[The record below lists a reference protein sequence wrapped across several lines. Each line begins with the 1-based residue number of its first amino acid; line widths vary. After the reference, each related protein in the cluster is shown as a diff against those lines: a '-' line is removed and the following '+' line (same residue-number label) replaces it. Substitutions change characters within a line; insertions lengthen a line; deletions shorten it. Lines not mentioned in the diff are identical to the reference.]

1 MLIKAILR
9 FHPDFYNGILF
20 EILRNG
26 STSEIKFKFDI
37 VFKHPISMNFKTIIP
52 IIFILL
58 FSTILYAQVPAIKLK
73 SATDNSTFELKKE
86 KGKFVAL
93 HFLLKTECP
102 FCVKHTQDYFSKA
115 KTLPNVKQV
124 FIKPDSDLEIQA
136 WSKKLTP
143 GEQAQFPIYRD
154 ADAKLAKQLKI
165 PDGYR
170 FHGQIVHFPATI
182 LIDPKG
188 KEVYRY
194 VGKSN
199 TDRLS
204 FEQLSAKVKEL
215 SK

>member
-1 MLIKAILR
+1 MKLKAIL
-9 FHPDFYNGILF
+9 PIL
-20 EILRNG
+20 I
-26 STSEIKFKFDI
+26 
-37 VFKHPISMNFKTIIP
+37 
-52 IIFILL
+52 ILL
-58 FSTILYAQVPAIKLK
+58 FSLTVGAQVPAVKLK
-73 SATDNSTFELKKE
+73 SATDNSTFDLKKG

-102 FCVKHTQDYFSKA
+102 FCIKHTQDYFSKT

-124 FIKPDSDLEIQA
+124 FIKPDSELEIQA
-136 WSKKLTP
+136 WSKKLSSAD
-143 GEQAQFPIYRD
+143 QAQFPIYRD
-154 ADAKLAKQLKI
+154 PDAKLAKLFKI

-170 FHGQIVHFPATI
+170 FHGQVVHYPATI

-199 TDRLS
+199 SDRLS
-204 FEQLSAKVKEL
+204 FEGLAAKVKEF